1 MCTVLP
7 LKQDYSGKNIV
18 AKKRTRQDAFSKN
31 TTIDAHAARDIAA
44 DEMLPMVPLMKRR
57 RSCFHQTSTSTTTA
71 AAAATPPT
79 QTAVPVP
86 TKIHI
91 IPQKT
96 VMFADQMEQHQH
108 DDEDDSSSSSN
119 DEDDDSIIS
128 IIDSVLGFAGDI
140 PSTDAATGTDP
151 DAEQKEDVNDHDGH
165 DDQKDT
171 WYHREELRAFQVEAR
186 NEVLAD
192 LARRAA
198 DHKSRKNCNTGSSTT
213 HASSKSSKLKNLLK
227 AATSTSATS
236 TAATTTTRGLERF
249 DLFRAREKAAARK
262 IVLLAYQQ
270 KMGGDQIASIA
281 KRCSDR
287 AVKHAITL
295 ARQDFNEVYPNN
307 CK

>member
-7 LKQDYSGKNIV
+7 LKQDYSGKNIA
-18 AKKRTRQDAFSKN
+18 AKKRTRQDAFNKN
-31 TTIDAHAARDIAA
+31 TTIDSIAPRDIAA
-44 DEMLPMVPLMKRR
+44 DEMLPVVPLMKRP

-71 AAAATPPT
+71 AATPPT
-79 QTAVPVP
+79 KP
-86 TKIHI
+86 KIHI

-108 DDEDDSSSSSN
+108 DDDEDDSSSSSN
-119 DEDDDSIIS
+119 EEDDDIIIS

-140 PSTDAATGTDP
+140 PSTDAATDA
-151 DAEQKEDVNDHDGH
+151 DAEQKEDVNVDDHDDH
-165 DDQKDT
+165 RDT

-192 LARRAA
+192 LARRVAN
-198 DHKSRKNCNTGSSTT
+198 HRSRKNNSSTT
-213 HASSKSSKLKNLLK
+213 HASSKSIKLKNLLK
-227 AATSTSATS
+227 RATSTTA

-262 IVLLAYQQ
+262 IVLLAYEQ

-287 AVKHAITL
+287 AVKQAITL
-295 ARQDFNEVYPNN
+295 ARQDFNEVYPQITASNVESSH
-307 CK
+307 